1 MECPRCGFNQPEDRY
16 CANCGLDVESYMAK
30 PKPLLSRLLQNANLY
45 LALTAVLV
53 VGLVFYIFISQKAAI
68 NHEVHSLF
76 KGLPLMSRDAG
87 DFTQQDSKPI
97 GEKPFVSQRA
107 TDATKPLSPKLKAK
121 TAAPDPAAVK
131 QAAVQAA
138 PEPTYSQLDVDFLEI
153 SKENISAVAAS
164 GKVLTDS
171 ADWRVIKVDDAQQAD
186 NIRSAGRPLP
196 GRNQGPV
203 RKERFADVMGGDEN
217 PLPQQPFL
225 NFSLE
230 WHKANRS
237 HWEISYRIPG
247 LPDRNTPPGSRKL
260 VETNLDGMMNIR
272 PGQAILFIY
281 DPLRRIPMD
290 RKIMN
295 QLADSPLRVLLSE
308 DFRQG
313 FSALVIWIQF
323 R

>member
-16 CANCGLDVESYMAK
+16 CANCGLDVDSYLAK

-45 LALTAVLV
+45 LALTAALV

-97 GEKPFVSQRA
+97 GEKPFVRQQTA
-107 TDATKPLSPKLKAK
+107 EAAKPPVAPKPQA
-121 TAAPDPAAVK
+121 AAV
-131 QAAVQAA
+131 A
-138 PEPTYSQLDVDFLEI
+138 PKATEAKAPAPAPTYSQLDVDFLEI
-153 SKENISAVAAS
+153 SKENIAAVAAS

-203 RKERFADVMGGDEN
+203 RKERFAAVMAGDEN
-217 PLPQQPFL
+217 PVPQQPFL

-230 WHKANRS
+230 WRKANRS

-247 LPDRNTPPGSRKL
+247 LPDRNTPPEGRKL
-260 VETNLDGMMNIR
+260 VETNLDGLMNIR
-272 PGQAILFIY
+272 PGQAILFVY
-281 DPLRRIPMD
+281 DPLRRIPVD
-290 RKIMN
+290 RKNMN